1 MSRTIKG
8 ITVEIGGNTT
18 KLDKALK
25 DVNKT
30 LKDTKS
36 ELSAVEKGLKL
47 DPSNVTLLK
56 QKQEVLNEAI
66 SASKDKLS
74 QLEAVQGQV
83 TAAFK
88 RGEIGGDQYRAFAR
102 EVEASKAQLK
112 DLQGQQRETNK
123 AINDLPISKTDSLSG
138 ALEKVKAKLS
148 TIDVSA
154 KGVVKGLG
162 AGLATV
168 TKEAAKAAAEVAK
181 VAGEVAKIEA
191 KAVQKAAG
199 AFSDYGKVVSGAA
212 TALGGMSLVAGAAAD
227 DLNTLSKQTGI
238 STEELQRL
246 SYASDIIDVDVSTVA
261 GSLAKLT
268 RNMSGAEDE
277 TGAAAEAFAA
287 LGVSVTDH
295 VSGQLRNN
303 QEVFS
308 EVISALGNIEN
319 STQRDAYA
327 MAIFG
332 KSAQELNPLIV
343 DGVDVL
349 NQLGNA
355 ADEAGL
361 IMDQSTLDS
370 LNSLNDSFDIL
381 KGNASA
387 AGKIIGATFAD
398 DLENLLGTVGDA
410 IPELS
415 TSFAGLFNPDT
426 FEKSNA
432 DFQKTLKTL
441 LDNILKWIKTSLPS
455 FLQGLNAVLVSLIQG
470 VAAVLPS
477 LIRDV
482 LPVLLSS
489 FVELVQTLVSEIP
502 TILPYVIEGA
512 KMLFQGLISGLDDVV
527 VMLVDML
534 PDLVDQV
541 CTALTDCA
549 PMLLESGLQALVA
562 LLNGIA
568 DNTEKI
574 VDTVSALI
582 PVFVDTISQNLPKIL
597 DAGLRIITELATGIL
612 DNLDVIL
619 PAVLQLMIAIPA
631 AVIKELPR
639 VLESGKDILGALANG
654 LVETFEPV
662 SSKLSEIIENIVEF
676 FKGLWEKFKQIGKDI
691 IGGIVAG
698 LEEAADVV
706 TGTFEDF
713 GDNWISGVKG
723 IFGIASPSKVMRD
736 QVGKYMAEGI
746 AVGFEDE
753 MKSVS
758 GAMQSAIPRDFDT
771 DVNIG
776 ANISGSAS
784 AARSAASAGGTFG
797 GQQEIVLVLAD
808 TAGNVLARSI
818 AGPLDAIQGARVM
831 MAQEGMAI

>member
-74 QLEAVQGQV
+74 QLEAVQSQV

-138 ALEKVKAKLS
+138 ALEKVKTKLS
-148 TIDVSA
+148 TIDTSA

-199 AFSDYGKVVSGAA
+199 AFSDYVKVVTGAA
-212 TALGGMSLVAGAAAD
+212 TALGGVSLVAGAAAD

-238 STEELQRL
+238 STEELQKL

-287 LGVSVTDH
+287 LGVSVTDQN
-295 VSGQLRNN
+295 GQLRNN

-332 KSAQELNPLIV
+332 KSAQELNPLII

-361 IMDQSTLDS
+361 IMDQSMLDS

-387 AGKIIGATFAD
+387 AGKIIGATFAG

-415 TSFAGLFNPDT
+415 TSFAGLFDPDT

-482 LPVLLSS
+482 LPVLLTS

-512 KMLFQGLISGLDDVV
+512 KMLFQGLISGLDEVV
-527 VMLVDML
+527 VMLVEML
-534 PDLVDQV
+534 PSLVDQV
-541 CTALTDCA
+541 CSALTDCA

-662 SSKLSEIIENIVEF
+662 SSKLSEIIEKIVDF
-676 FKGLWEKFKQIGKDI
+676 FKGLWDKFKQIGKDI
-691 IGGIVAG
+691 IGGIAAG

-713 GDNWISGVKG
+713 GDNWVTGIKD

-784 AARSAASAGGTFG
+784 AARSAASTGGTFG